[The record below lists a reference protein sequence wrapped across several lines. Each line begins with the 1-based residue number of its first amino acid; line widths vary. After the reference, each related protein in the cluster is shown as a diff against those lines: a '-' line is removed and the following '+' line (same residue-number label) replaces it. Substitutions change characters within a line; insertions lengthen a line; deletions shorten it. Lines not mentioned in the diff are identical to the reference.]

1 MTNSETI
8 ENAKMLHGIEEEL
21 HTFAKW
27 KELGYIPQKGQHAII
42 KRLWKS
48 VTKLSQEG
56 KKKTKMF
63 MTTTAFQGYAALLQ
77 DPGLPDF

>member
-27 KELGYIPQKGQHAII
+27 KELGYIR
-42 KRLWKS
+42 KR
-48 VTKLSQEG
+48 TACHY
-56 KKKTKMF
+56 KKAMEIS
-63 MTTTAFQGYAALLQ
+63 Y
-77 DPGLPDF
+77 